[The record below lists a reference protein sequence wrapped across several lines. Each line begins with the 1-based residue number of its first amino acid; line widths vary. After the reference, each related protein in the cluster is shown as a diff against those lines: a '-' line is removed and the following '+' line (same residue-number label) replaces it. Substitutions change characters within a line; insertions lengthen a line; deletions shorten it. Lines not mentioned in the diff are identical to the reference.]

1 MKGFLSSKLNR
12 VFLPSAILFAVFFVI
27 ISTSTELQAGDKV
40 SYGMTKVEAFE
51 AQGTPDKINRIPDEP
66 GKEMWVYKCMGDDG
80 FNEDCLYLYFDGDK
94 LIKIERP

>member
-1 MKGFLSSKLNR
+1 MKGLLSSKLSR
-12 VFLPSAILFAVFFVI
+12 IWLTSAIVFSVFFMV
-27 ISTSTELQAGDKV
+27 ISTTEAHAGDKV
-40 SYGMTKVEAFE
+40 SYGMTKVEAFD
-51 AQGTPDKINRIPDEP
+51 AKGTPDKINRMADEP